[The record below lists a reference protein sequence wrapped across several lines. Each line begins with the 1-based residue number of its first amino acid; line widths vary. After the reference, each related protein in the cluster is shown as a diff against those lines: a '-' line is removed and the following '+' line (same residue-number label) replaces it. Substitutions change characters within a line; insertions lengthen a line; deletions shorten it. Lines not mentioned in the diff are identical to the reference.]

1 MQQDFLCRGWRGWCQ
16 TPRLGLM
23 GQSADEYSFPP
34 PFYYWNYNVITSIP
48 PFLHQDPPI
57 YSFVLSSK
65 FMASFFINCYIHIH
79 ICIYTDIYVYT
90 HACVFLNTTCS
101 LCMMFLVCI
110 FSEMSIWYWINQM
123 FSLPRRNLCLSL
135 SVFLS

>member
-1 MQQDFLCRGWRGWCQ
+1 
-16 TPRLGLM
+16 M

-65 FMASFFINCYIHIH
+65 FMALFFINCYIHIH
-79 ICIYTDIYVYT
+79 ICIYT
-90 HACVFLNTTCS
+90 
-101 LCMMFLVCI
+101 CMCI
-110 FSEMSIWYWINQM
+110 PKY
-123 FSLPRRNLCLSL
+123 NLLSL
-135 SVFLS
+135 YDVPCVHIFRDEHLVLD